1 MAPSLRCAFCY
12 DEEVISRSTTRAAS
26 RLAARGGREFVR
38 HVVPA
43 VIKPARA
50 LWNEFIGFIFLC
62 LAVFFGFKAGRL
74 AWDYMKSGPA
84 GDLGQLF
91 RLVIA
96 GFCTLVVLYFGITS
110 LLQARKISR
119 S

>member
-1 MAPSLRCAFCY
+1 MRHGQVFLK
-12 DEEVISRSTTRAAS
+12 
-26 RLAARGGREFVR
+26 

-43 VIKPARA
+43 VIKPART

-62 LAVFFGFKAGRL
+62 FGVIFGFKAGRL
-74 AWDYMKSGPA
+74 ALDYAKGSPQDGP
-84 GDLGQLF
+84 GSLV

-96 GFCTLVVLYFGITS
+96 GICTLIMLWFGLTS
-110 LLQARKISR
+110 FLKARKISR